1 MKIKIKGAYAP
12 VSVGSLPSKEEES
25 SESDDR
31 NDTDSDSTD
40 EDEVDS
46 SIIVV
51 NIGSVIGD
59 DTGFDG
65 GESVVDLEEV

>member
-12 VSVGSLPSKEEES
+12 VSLGSLPSKEEES

-46 SIIVV
+46 SIIFV
-51 NIGSVIGD
+51 IGGVTGD